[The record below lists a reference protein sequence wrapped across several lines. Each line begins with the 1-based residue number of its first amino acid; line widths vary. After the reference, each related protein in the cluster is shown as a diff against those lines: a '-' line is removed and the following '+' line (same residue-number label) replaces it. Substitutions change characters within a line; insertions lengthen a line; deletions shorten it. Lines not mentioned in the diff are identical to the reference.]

1 MLRSRIIFD
10 RQHSSLGAHISIEA
24 VGAESVWMIKGPSSK
39 IVFIMDGLDQILDG
53 VQQLAAEKQSSI
65 IGGRRLSK
73 LWSIKNVVIAEK
85 A

>member
-1 MLRSRIIFD
+1 
-10 RQHSSLGAHISIEA
+10 
-24 VGAESVWMIKGPSSK
+24 MIKGPSSK

-53 VQQLAAEKQSSI
+53 VQQLAAKKQSSI

>member
-1 MLRSRIIFD
+1 
-10 RQHSSLGAHISIEA
+10 
-24 VGAESVWMIKGPSSK
+24 
-39 IVFIMDGLDQILDG
+39 MDGLDQILDG

-73 LWSIKNVVIAEK
+73 LWSIKNVLIAEK